1 MLYQKR
7 NHLMKGQLFLVSFFI
22 LAFVQTSFAQETWS
36 LEKCIEYA
44 KSNSLAIKTAKY
56 TVLDAQLSE
65 KQARLQRMPFVSGRG
80 SFGQQFGRTI
90 DPTTNTFRNQRI
102 GFNSWGVDANIT
114 LFDGGRIHN
123 QVKQSEL
130 DVQAAYMSEMVQTND
145 LGLNIANTYLQ
156 ILNAQEQLSNAEIR
170 LDLSKNQ
177 LDRTDKLI
185 DAGTLP
191 ANDRLDILAQ
201 IALNE
206 QQIIQAQNAVEINY
220 LSLYQL
226 LELEIG
232 KEFIIEEPEV
242 VIPDNDGLDA
252 IAFQNVY
259 NTALTTQPQIQL
271 DQLRVQSA
279 ELGVNLAKANMYPSL
294 SLFGGLS
301 TNWSSA
307 AQTFS
312 PENATFEFGDAAPV
326 LVNGIP
332 AEVAQLELTN
342 APFSDISY
350 FDQLDQNFGQN
361 FGISLNIP
369 IYSRGLN
376 KIAVER
382 AELAILNAGLNS
394 QRSRQTLK
402 TEVQTAIANARAAK
416 QTLAAAQK
424 TVDANT
430 RAYEN
435 SQKRFDLG
443 SINTFDLTTAKNNLD
458 RSEVDVVVAK
468 YEYLFRLKI
477 VDFYLGKELKL

>member
-1 MLYQKR
+1 
-7 NHLMKGQLFLVSFFI
+7 MKGQFLLAAFF
-22 LAFVQTSFAQETWS
+22 LCCLSQTAFAQETWS
-36 LEKCIEYA
+36 LQKCIEYA
-44 KSNSLAIKTAKY
+44 QDNSLAIKAAKY
-56 TVLDAQLSE
+56 TVQDAQLSE

-123 QVKQSEL
+123 EVKQSEL
-130 DVQAAYMSEMVQTND
+130 DMKAAQMNAEVQTRD

-156 ILNAQEQLSNAEIR
+156 ILNAQEQLVNAETR
-170 LDLSKNQ
+170 LNLSTEQ

-185 DAGTLP
+185 NAGTLP
-191 ANDRLDILAQ
+191 ANDRLDLLAQ
-201 IALNE
+201 IARNE
-206 QQIIQAQNAVEINY
+206 QQIIQARNTVEISY
-220 LSLYQL
+220 LNLYQL

-232 KEFIIEEPEV
+232 KEFIVEKPAV
-242 VIPDNDGLDA
+242 VIPENDGLDG
-252 IAFQNVY
+252 IAFTNVY
-259 NTALTTQPQIQL
+259 ETALTTQPQIQL
-271 DQLRVQSA
+271 DQLRLQSA
-279 ELGVNLAKANMYPSL
+279 ELGVNLAKSNMYPSL

-307 AQTFS
+307 AQSFDA
-312 PENATFEFGDAAPV
+312 NRAIFGFGNAAPV

-342 APFSDISY
+342 APFDDISY

-361 FGISLNIP
+361 FGVSLNVP

-376 KIAVER
+376 KINVER
-382 AELAILNAGLNS
+382 AELAILNTALNS
-394 QRSRQTLK
+394 QQNKQALK

-424 TVDANT
+424 TVEAT
-430 RAYEN
+430 SRAYEN
-435 SQKRFDLG
+435 AQKRFDLG
-443 SINTFDLTTAKNNLD
+443 SINTFDLTTVKNNLD
-458 RSEVDVVVAK
+458 TSEIDVVVAK

>member
-1 MLYQKR
+1 
-7 NHLMKGQLFLVSFFI
+7 MKGQILLSAFFI
-22 LAFVQTSFAQETWS
+22 LCLSQISNAQETWS
-36 LEKCIEYA
+36 LQKCIEYA
-44 KSNSLAIKTAKY
+44 QENSLAIKTAKY
-56 TVLDAQLSE
+56 SVQDAELSE

-102 GFNSWGVDANIT
+102 GFNSWGIDANIT

-123 QVKQSEL
+123 EVKRSEV
-130 DVQAAYMSEMVQTND
+130 DMKAAEMNAEVQTNN

-170 LDLSKNQ
+170 LNLSKEQ

-185 DAGTLP
+185 NAGTLP
-191 ANDRLDILAQ
+191 ANDRLDILAA
-201 IALNE
+201 IARNE
-206 QQIIQAQNAVEINY
+206 QQIIQARNTVEISY
-220 LSLYQL
+220 LNLYQL
-226 LELEIG
+226 MELEIG
-232 KEFIIEEPEV
+232 KEFIIEKPEV
-242 VIPDNDGLDA
+242 MIPTNDGLDA
-252 IAFQNVY
+252 IAFQKVY
-259 NTALTTQPQIQL
+259 ETALTTQPQIQL
-271 DQLRVQSA
+271 DELRLQSA
-279 ELGVNLAKANMYPSL
+279 EIGVSLAKSNMYPSL

-301 TNWSSA
+301 SNWSSA
-307 AQTFS
+307 AQTFDVDK
-312 PENATFEFGDAAPV
+312 ATFDFGTAAPV

-361 FGISLNIP
+361 FGISLNVP

-376 KIAVER
+376 KISVQR

-394 QRSRQTLK
+394 QQNKQNLK

-424 TVDANT
+424 TVEANQ

-458 RSEVDVVVAK
+458 TSEIDVVVAK

>member
-1 MLYQKR
+1 
-7 NHLMKGQLFLVSFFI
+7 MKGKFLLAAFFVLGTFQI
-22 LAFVQTSFAQETWS
+22 SFAQETWS

-44 KSNSLAIKTAKY
+44 QDNSLAIKTAKY
-56 TVLDAQLSE
+56 TIEDAQLSE
-65 KQARLQRMPFVSGRG
+65 KQARLQRMPFVDGRG
-80 SFGQQFGRTI
+80 TFGQQFGRTI

-102 GFNSWGVDANIT
+102 GFNSWRIDANVT

-123 QVKQSEL
+123 QVKQGEL
-130 DVQAAYMSEMVQTND
+130 DVQAARMNAEVQTNN

-156 ILNAQEQLSNAEIR
+156 ILNAQEQLANAEIR
-170 LDLSKNQ
+170 LTLAQEQ

-191 ANDRLDILAQ
+191 ANDRLDVLAQ

-206 QQIIQAQNAVEINY
+206 QQIIQARNAVEINY
-220 LSLYQL
+220 LQLYQL
-226 LELEIG
+226 LELEMG
-232 KEFIIEEPEV
+232 KEFIVEKPAA

-259 NTALTTQPQIQL
+259 NAALTTQPQIKL
-271 DQLRVQSA
+271 DELRLQSA
-279 ELGVNLAKANMYPSL
+279 EIGVNLAKANFYPTL

-307 AQTFS
+307 AQSF
-312 PENATFEFGDAAPV
+312 NGDKATFDFGDGVPV

-332 AEVAQLELTN
+332 AEVSQLELTN
-342 APFSDISY
+342 APFEDISY

-361 FGISLNIP
+361 FGVSLGIP
-369 IYSRGLN
+369 IYSQGLN

-394 QRSRQTLK
+394 QQNRQALK

-424 TVDANT
+424 TVEATT

-435 SQKRFDLG
+435 AQKRFDLG

-458 RSEVDVVVAK
+458 TSEVDAVVAK

>member
-1 MLYQKR
+1 
-7 NHLMKGQLFLVSFFI
+7 MKGQLLLASFFI
-22 LAFVQTSFAQETWS
+22 LGFCQTSFTQETWS

-44 KSNSLAIKTAKY
+44 KDNSLAIKTAKY
-56 TVLDAQLSE
+56 TVVDAQLSE

-130 DVQAAYMSEMVQTND
+130 DVQAARMSEMVQTND

-156 ILNAQEQLSNAEIR
+156 ILNAQEQFANAEIR
-170 LDLSKNQ
+170 LNLSKEQ
-177 LDRTDKLI
+177 LSRTDKLI

-232 KEFIIEEPEV
+232 KEFLVEKPAI
-242 VIPDNDGLDA
+242 VIPENDGLDK

-271 DQLRVQSA
+271 DELRVQSA

-307 AQTFS
+307 AQTFDA
-312 PENATFEFGDAAPV
+312 ENAIFDFGDGAPV

-332 AEVAQLELTN
+332 AEVSQLELTN
-342 APFSDISY
+342 APFSDVSY

-361 FGISLNIP
+361 FGISLNVP
-369 IYSRGLN
+369 IYSRGIN

-382 AELAILNAGLNS
+382 AELGILNAGLNS
-394 QRSRQTLK
+394 QQNRQALK

-416 QTLAAAQK
+416 LTLAAAQK
-424 TVDANT
+424 TVDANI

-435 SQKRFDLG
+435 AQKRFDLG

-458 RSEVDVVVAK
+458 SSEVDVVVAK

-477 VDFYLGKELKL
+477 VDFYLGKPLKL